1 MNPQI
6 EKTSLWAN
14 SIGSKHLDL
23 ENEEK
28 RVHLRSVLQ
37 RFREHVATLTSIIKG
52 QFPQLTIH
60 DVTHLDALW
69 ETADL
74 IAGPGYPLNPME
86 AFVLGGAILLHDAA
100 HCFEAYE
107 GGLSAVR
114 NTLAWRDA
122 YAADLVKNPNES
134 PEVREQYCDFVAIR
148 LLHARQAENLGEREW
163 KSENGSGSFFLI
175 EDTDLRAR
183 YGALVGKIA
192 ASHNWSIDDVQS
204 QLRGQFNAPG
214 GWPTEWRVDPIKI
227 ACLLRCADA
236 AHLDDRRAPDFLFAL
251 IRRSGISLDHW
262 KAQNWLARAD
272 VDQSDPTKSSLLFTS
287 TRAFKPSD
295 TKAWWVAY
303 DAVSVLDAEINAS
316 NNLLLSRPQ
325 RDSGSPAFKIRKV
338 TGANSPVELSKS
350 IETKDWKPTN
360 AKIHVGNLEKLVETL
375 GGQSLYGSGDNFAIV
390 LREVIQNARDAI
402 AARRAL
408 SSTYTGKILVKITS
422 KSDTQSFVEVR
433 DDGIGM
439 SERTMISALLD
450 FGTSFWASDLVQSE
464 FPGLRSSSFKPV
476 GKYGIGFYAVF
487 MVASEVLVVSR
498 RFDAGLADVTRLHF
512 ADGLTLRPILAKG
525 GDENYDAMSTTSV
538 RLTVDEPIS
547 YIKDRVVNGGTPN
560 ELRIPLRNYLATII
574 AGLDVAVE
582 LQIENEPA
590 KLIHESVRDLNSE
603 EKVYNWIKDLTFVD
617 IPTVSSPPQVAEYV
631 NKNYDRIR
639 KIEYEGQLAGIAAL
653 LDTNAFGMQFLT
665 TDTIGG
671 LTNNVMRG
679 TNAYLGYMESY
690 PASAKRDPAK
700 KMAPPEILQAWA
712 NEQILILKERN
723 PTSEQLYWMA
733 SNMANL
739 DLDPIEIINFPIVNP
754 ADGQIWLM
762 QFEQLFD
769 LLQKTPIASLMHRQS
784 EFSET
789 NVPPV
794 VIDGLPT
801 LRPLSPG
808 SLIRLSV
815 ENGRPKYLASLLGCL
830 HRLVEQRGRG
840 LVYNVKPNVMNTLM
854 GIQDALIIKL
864 DRM

>member
-14 SIGSKHLDL
+14 SLGSIHPDL
-23 ENEEK
+23 ETEK
-28 RVHLRSVLQ
+28 KRAHLRSVLQ
-37 RFREHVATLTSIIKG
+37 RFRDHVATLTSIIKG

-114 NTLAWRDA
+114 KTLAWRDA
-122 YAADLVKNPNES
+122 YAAELVKNPNES
-134 PEVREQYCDFVAIR
+134 PEVREQYCDFAAIR
-148 LLHARQAENLGEREW
+148 LLHARQAEKLGEREW

-183 YGALVGKIA
+183 YGALIGKIA

-204 QLRGQFNAPG
+204 RLRAQFNAPG
-214 GWPTEWRVDPIKI
+214 GGPTEWRVDPIKI

-262 KAQNWLARAD
+262 KAQNCLARAD

-287 TRAFKPSD
+287 TRAFKPGD

-316 NNLLLSRPQ
+316 NNLLFSRPQ

-350 IETKDWKPTN
+350 IETEDWKPTN
-360 AKIHVGNLEKLVETL
+360 AKIHVGNLEKLVESL
-375 GGQSLYGSGDNFAIV
+375 GGQSLNGSGDNFAIV
-390 LREVIQNARDAI
+390 LREIIQNARDAI

-408 SSTYTGKILVKITS
+408 AANYTGKILVKISS
-422 KSDTQSFVEVR
+422 KSGAQSFVEVR

-439 SERTMISALLD
+439 SERTMVSALLD

-464 FPGLRSSSFKPV
+464 LPGLRSSSFKPV

-498 RFDAGLADVTRLHF
+498 RFDAGLVDVTRLHF

-525 GDENYDAMSTTSV
+525 GDENYDAMSTTSI
-538 RLTVDEPIS
+538 RLTVNEPIS
-547 YIKDRVVNGGTPN
+547 CLKDRVINGGTPN
-560 ELRIPLRNYLATII
+560 ELRIPLRNYLAAKI

-590 KLIHESVRDLNSE
+590 KLIHESVRDLTAG
-603 EKVYNWIKDLTFVD
+603 EKMHKWIKDLTFVE
-617 IPTVSSPPQVAEYV
+617 IPTVNPNPQAADFV

-639 KIEYEGQLAGIAAL
+639 KIKHEGQLVGIAAL
-653 LDTNAFGMQFLT
+653 FDTHAGGMQFLT

-679 TNAYLGYMESY
+679 ANAYLGYMESY

-700 KMAPPEILQAWA
+700 KIAPPEVLQAWA
-712 NEQILILKERN
+712 NEQISILKGRS
-723 PTSEQLYWMA
+723 PTLEQFYWMA
-733 SNMANL
+733 SSMANL
-739 DLDPIEIINFPIVNP
+739 DLDPIDIINFPIVNP
-754 ADGQIWLM
+754 ADGQISLM
-762 QFEQLFD
+762 QFDQLFD
-769 LLQKTPIASLMHRQS
+769 VLQKTPIASLMHRQTG
-784 EFSET
+784 FSET

-794 VIDGLPT
+794 VIGGLPT
-801 LRPLSPG
+801 LRPLSTG
-808 SLIRLSV
+808 CLIRLSV
-815 ENGRPKYLASLLGCL
+815 ENGRPNYLASLLGCL
-830 HRLVEQRGRG
+830 LRLVEQRGRE
-840 LVYNVKPNVMNTLM
+840 LVYEVKPNVMNTFI
-854 GIQDALIIKL
+854 GILDVLIIKL
-864 DRM
+864 NSI